1 MKTPGEITKLVQ
13 MACLLEV
20 CAPKPGNVSRHH
32 DFADTS
38 MIDFLLSA
46 IAIGPAFEKAATHPI
61 GEIVYEAIKATQQK
75 ANANTNLGIVF
86 LLAPLARA
94 CYGVSNLN
102 GIRGNLRAILKN
114 LSVEDAQLAYAAI
127 RLAKAGGMGKVP
139 EWDISEEPSIPLL
152 QAMKL
157 AQGRDS
163 IAREYAT
170 GFAITFEIGL
180 PALTE
185 AAAKGMD
192 YSNAIVQAYLTIL
205 SQIPD
210 TLIARK
216 KGMEAAREVSL
227 HASEVLRQGGVFT
240 ENGRTGIREMDRKL
254 RDPGHTL
261 NPGTTAD
268 LTTAAIFLMLF
279 ECEMSNVLSC

>member
-1 MKTPGEITKLVQ
+1 MKTPGEIAKLAQ
-13 MACLLEV
+13 MACILEV

-32 DFADTS
+32 DFANTS
-38 MIDFLLSA
+38 MLDFLLSA
-46 IAIGPAFEKAATHPI
+46 IAIGPAFEKVATHPI

-75 ANANTNLGIVF
+75 ANSNTNLGIVL
-86 LLAPLARA
+86 LLAPLAKA
-94 CYGVSNLN
+94 CYGSSDRN
-102 GIRGNLRAILKN
+102 GIRGNLLAILNN

-127 RLAKAGGMGKVP
+127 RLAKAGGMGKVL
-139 EWDISEEPSIPLL
+139 ESDIAEPSITLM
-152 QAMKL
+152 QAMNL
-157 AQGRDS
+157 AQDRDS

-170 GFAITFEIGL
+170 GFAIAFEIGL
-180 PALTE
+180 PALKE
-185 AAAKGMD
+185 AVAKGMD

-216 KGMEAAREVSL
+216 RGVEEAREVSL
-227 HASEVLRQGGVFT
+227 QASEVLKQGGVFT
-240 ENGRTGIREMDRKL
+240 ENGQTAIRGMDRKL

-268 LTTAAIFLMLF
+268 LTTAATFLMLV
-279 ECEMSNVLSC
+279 EVEI